1 MECCVV
7 GQNEA
12 LTSIAK
18 SWAEEK
24 KVSSSAKPGCETR
37 RLPAAK
43 NNCGAKQE
51 WVYNSKR
58 QETMSIRRTSSGQP
72 SGFAEWLDGPLAIR

>member
-7 GQNEA
+7 GQNQA

-24 KVSSSAKPGCETR
+24 KVSSSAKPGCEREDYLLRKTTVEPSRSGSTIARDKKQSVSDER
-37 RLPAAK
+37 RL
-43 NNCGAKQE
+43 G
-51 WVYNSKR
+51 SR
-58 QETMSIRRTSSGQP
+58 QGSLNGLTGR
-72 SGFAEWLDGPLAIR
+72 